1 MVVVAVHQ
9 TKGLP
14 NIAILHAFKD
24 LQFKDWQATISQKA
38 EHSSSYVHDAQ
49 AGLLP
54 EGVRRTP

>member
-24 LQFKDWQATISQKA
+24 LHFKDWQATVSRKA
-38 EHSSSYVHDAQ
+38 EHSSSYVHDA
-49 AGLLP
+49 
-54 EGVRRTP
+54 